1 MEEIEV
7 FSPQKLPLFEI
18 NKHTDTIRM
27 IYEDILCMEKEINIV
42 LEKLKGMWQIA
53 ESNNSKYMLIKAS
66 WTAQL
71 QIASEHANCEG
82 DDLVLQGTAEKS
94 ICI

>member
-1 MEEIEV
+1 M

-42 LEKLKGMWQIA
+42 LEKLKGM
-53 ESNNSKYMLIKAS
+53 
-66 WTAQL
+66 
-71 QIASEHANCEG
+71 
-82 DDLVLQGTAEKS
+82 
-94 ICI
+94 